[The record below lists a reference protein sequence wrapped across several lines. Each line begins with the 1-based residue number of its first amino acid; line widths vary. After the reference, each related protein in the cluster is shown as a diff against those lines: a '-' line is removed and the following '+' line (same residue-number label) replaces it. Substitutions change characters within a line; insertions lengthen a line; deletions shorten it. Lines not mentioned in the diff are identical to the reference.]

1 MLYCAEKCE
10 SVGVRGCKRARDGAE
25 PNDLLVCVPVVA
37 ILNILVFGVRRVPLL
52 PQASSHSLLV

>member
-25 PNDLLVCVPVVA
+25 PNDLLVCVPVVDKEAYA
-37 ILNILVFGVRRVPLL
+37 ISP
-52 PQASSHSLLV
+52 